1 MSSSIIV
8 TSERQA
14 TADGRARQRQQLS
27 TKDRTNPNQLSTIE
41 QLYSTIDNSND
52 SDRHGSNPMKYGRSY
67 STSYDNYTA
76 EKQRTK
82 LDELLSEESAAK
94 DIQQEG

>member
-1 MSSSIIV
+1 VHRNTREASYGRGPSTATTIV
-8 TSERQA
+8 NE
-14 TADGRARQRQQLS
+14 
-27 TKDRTNPNQLSTIE
+27 KDRTDPNQLSTIE

-52 SDRHGSNPMKYGRSY
+52 SDRHGSDPMKYGPSY
-67 STSYDNYTA
+67 STSYDNYTV

>member
-1 MSSSIIV
+1 
-8 TSERQA
+8 
-14 TADGRARQRQQLS
+14 
-27 TKDRTNPNQLSTIE
+27 
-41 QLYSTIDNSND
+41 
-52 SDRHGSNPMKYGRSY
+52 MKYGRSY
-67 STSYDNYTA
+67 STSYDNYTV